1 MRQQEF
7 LNTFGIVKDLDF
19 CTPAAF
25 PLLYAFKLADL
36 KAQVAL
42 SEEVAEE
49 FKCGKNDPATLNE
62 NYKILCKP
70 PNMKKS
76 QFFVFSYYAHENIF
90 VCMIKKY

>member
-62 NYKILCKP
+62 NYKMAQKLGA
-70 PNMKKS
+70 KKR
-76 QFFVFSYYAHENIF
+76 N
-90 VCMIKKY
+90 KK